1 MVIAPPPTSLPDLEA
16 YFTTLSGREV
26 KWFKDG
32 ANVDLL
38 APNFLNYFFWKSE
51 ASKSTLAPFLKK
63 LLSFISFLSP
73 LSIKKVLVLFSLDWG
88 DKYFKINISIWLLK
102 VKFPIPWNWK

>member
-1 MVIAPPPTSLPDLEA
+1 MAIAPPISLPDLEA

-38 APNFLNYFFWKSE
+38 APNFLN
-51 ASKSTLAPFLKK
+51 
-63 LLSFISFLSP
+63 
-73 LSIKKVLVLFSLDWG
+73 
-88 DKYFKINISIWLLK
+88 
-102 VKFPIPWNWK
+102 